1 MSSRCSVLAFALLFA
16 LAVPLALSAQPP
28 AARAGDAKARDGEGK
43 DRDAAKPKEPEDKVV
58 VTHHAS
64 RIAGSELRYTA
75 TTGTLVMRD
84 EDGKAKATIFFVAY
98 SKDGE
103 PAGKRPITFA
113 FNGGPGSSSVWLHLG
128 AFGPRRVQAN
138 DDGTASPPP
147 YALVDNDESLL
158 ALSDLVFID
167 PVTTGFSRAVPVD
180 QDEPFHGVRADIES
194 VGDFIRLYTSRYN
207 RWASPKFLAGES
219 YGTTRAAGLSGYL
232 QRRHGMYLNGIVL
245 LSAVL
250 DFTTGD
256 FNAGND
262 LPYALFL
269 PTYTATAWYHKKLPA
284 DLQADLQKALR
295 ESEAFARG
303 EYAHALWLGDQLGES
318 ERTHALDEL
327 ARLTGLDR
335 DELALAR
342 LRVADDWF
350 FGELLHKQG
359 FRVGRLD
366 SRFRAPQQGEGGGTL
381 DSDPSYDNILGP
393 YTANLNAYLRG
404 DLGFESD
411 LPYEILTGRVRP
423 WSYKGYEN
431 RYLNVAETLTQAM
444 HQNPALKVF
453 VGNGY
458 YDVATPYFATQYT
471 FDHMGLTPEQ
481 KQNVRMGYYEAG
493 HMMYIHRASL
503 VQLRKDLGEFYR
515 SALPAR

>member
-1 MSSRCSVLAFALLFA
+1 MKIRSS
-16 LAVPLALSAQPP
+16 AVTLALTLALGLPFATLAQPP
-28 AARAGDAKARDGEGK
+28 AAKSGDAKAREDGGK
-43 DRDAAKPKEPEDKVV
+43 GKEAAKEPEDKVV
-58 VTHHAS
+58 VTQHAS
-64 RIAGSELRYTA
+64 RIAGAELRYTA

-103 PAGKRPITFA
+103 DAGKRPITFA

-128 AFGPRRVQAN
+128 AFGPRRVLAN
-138 DDGTASPPP
+138 DDGSTPPPP
-147 YALVDNDESLL
+147 YTLVDNDESLL

-284 DLQADLQKALR
+284 DLQGDLQKALR

-303 EYAHALWLGDQLGES
+303 EYAHALWLGDKLSES

-327 ARLTGLDR
+327 TRLTGLDR

-404 DLGFESD
+404 ELGFASD

-431 RYLNVAETLTQAM
+431 RYLNVAETLAQAM

-458 YDVATPYFATQYT
+458 YDVATPYFATAYT

-481 KQNVRMGYYEAG
+481 KQNVSMGFYEAG
-493 HMMYIHRASL
+493 HMMYIHRASM
-503 VQLRKDLGEFYR
+503 VKLRQDLGEFYR
-515 SALPAR
+515 SALQAR